1 MIEGSCSHVQSPHA
15 MTAEQTV
22 WNGSPSQ
29 VINLPI
35 FILCGLFFWLVVPVF
50 YGLWKYLVV
59 KFTQYELSSERL
71 KIRSGVINRKLDE
84 LELYRVRDYKLDQPL
99 SLRIFHLGNIVLQ
112 TSDRTTPTVVLRAI
126 HDAESV
132 RESLRTH
139 VEACRTK
146 KGVRE
151 IDFE

>member
-1 MIEGSCSHVQSPHA
+1 MIEGSASHVPSRHA
-15 MTAEQTV
+15 MTAEQTI

-29 VINLPI
+29 IINLPLY
-35 FILCGLFFWLVVPVF
+35 ILCGLFFWLVVPVF
-50 YGLWKYLVV
+50 YALWKFLVV
-59 KFTQYELSSERL
+59 KFTQYELTSERL

-84 LELYRVRDYKLDQPL
+84 LELYRVRDYKLEQPL
-99 SLRIFHLGNIVLQ
+99 SLRIFRLGNVVMQ
-112 TSDRTTPTVVLRAI
+112 TSDKTTPTVILRAI

-132 RESLRTH
+132 RENIRTH
-139 VEACRTK
+139 VEACRMR